1 MIEVRNLSKYYG
13 NITAID
19 NINFTIQ
26 KGEIIGFLGPN
37 GAGKTTTMKILTCFM
52 RPSSGDVK
60 IAGYDI
66 YENPL
71 KIKKY
76 IGYLPESNPL
86 YYDMTVE
93 NYLKY
98 IGHLKELKKNSLKK
112 SILSVAKKC
121 GLNSVL
127 SRKIANLS
135 KGYKQRVGIA
145 QAIINDPP
153 ILILD
158 EPTSGL
164 DPNQIIEIR
173 ELIKELGKEKT
184 VILSTHILHEVE
196 STCNRI
202 IIINKGKLIIDSN
215 KDELKKESKDKREF
229 LITIKTENVELLKE
243 KFSSANEILEIKE
256 IKTLE
261 KNIFTINIITSSENT
276 VNDKIFNICAEN
288 NFIIYELKKV
298 EHSLEDIFK
307 QLTS

>member
-1 MIEVRNLSKYYG
+1 M
-13 NITAID
+13 
-19 NINFTIQ
+19 
-26 KGEIIGFLGPN
+26 
-37 GAGKTTTMKILTCFM
+37 
-52 RPSSGDVK
+52 
-60 IAGYDI
+60 
-66 YENPL
+66 
-71 KIKKY
+71 
-76 IGYLPESNPL
+76 
-86 YYDMTVE
+86 
-93 NYLKY
+93 
-98 IGHLKELKKNSLKK
+98 
-112 SILSVAKKC
+112 
-121 GLNSVL
+121 
-127 SRKIANLS
+127 
-135 KGYKQRVGIA
+135 
-145 QAIINDPP
+145 
-153 ILILD
+153 
-158 EPTSGL
+158 
-164 DPNQIIEIR
+164 
-173 ELIKELGKEKT
+173 IKELGKEKT